1 LKDPAPVLEMDRAQ
15 LIDQGESPR
24 DFNIQDFSPPKLC
37 DFLKQHAYMSEPR
50 IVHFLLHG
58 GFCNLLLI
66 RHWTQPFLRDLRRK
80 DDISSAQNDNE
91 NPVLERILANGQ
103 R

>member
-37 DFLKQHAYMSEPR
+37 DFLKQHAYVSEPR
-50 IVHFLLHG
+50 IV
-58 GFCNLLLI
+58 
-66 RHWTQPFLRDLRRK
+66 PFFTARRILQLFTNQTL
-80 DDISSAQNDNE
+80 DTTI
-91 NPVLERILANGQ
+91 LERFEKE